1 MSWERWEM
9 TEGVNVMDRRNY
21 IELLSDQIRC
31 KRALPLVTK
40 ELELHIE
47 EQKADFM
54 AEGMTERE
62 AEEAAVRE
70 MGDPVEVGVEM
81 DRIHRPK
88 MNWSIII
95 AIGIVS
101 LLGVGILYALDTNI
115 EQKDMLFLYPPSH
128 LLYMTIGYIAMIGV
142 CYFDYTRIAHR
153 AKELLAAYIILLIGG
168 MALFGTTVN
177 GARVFVSLFGISMSM
192 NQTVLLTIPL
202 YCAVLYELRGH
213 GYKGLLK
220 GILWMLPVIAVQIS
234 LRMAELIILIPAFT
248 VILSVAV
255 YKRYFYVS
263 VAKTLAAIWGGAA
276 LFVCAGLFMILRF
289 GAKYQIMRLKVMVAP
304 FKYAAEEG
312 YQFYTLK
319 KLLEGSKFIGQGS
332 NFLEFS
338 GNLPDSSSFA
348 LSYVMAYFGV
358 FAAVCVISVIAIL
371 LFKLTAMTVKQK
383 NRLGFLM
390 GTGCGVTVA
399 VQVAWY
405 VLTNLGIALVGPV
418 YCPFL
423 TKGGTGMIVTYILF
437 GIMLSIYRYQ
447 NVIAKEPEKQLAKKK
462 CQES

>member
-1 MSWERWEM
+1 
-9 TEGVNVMDRRNY
+9 MDKRNY

-31 KRALPLVTK
+31 KRALPLVTE

-81 DRIHRPK
+81 NRIHRPK
-88 MNWSIII
+88 MNWRITI

-101 LLGVGILYALDTNI
+101 LLGVGILYILDNNI
-115 EQKDMLFLYPPSH
+115 EQKDMLFLYPSSH
-128 LLYMTIGYIAMIGV
+128 LLYMTIGYMAMIGV
-142 CYFDYTRIAHR
+142 CYLDYTRIAHR
-153 AKELLAAYIILLIGG
+153 AKELLVAYIILLISG
-168 MALFGTTVN
+168 MTFLGRTVN
-177 GARVFVSLFGISMSM
+177 GARVFVNLFGISMNM
-192 NQTVLLTIPL
+192 NQTVILTIPL
-202 YCAVLYELRGH
+202 YCAILYELRGQ

-220 GILWMLPVIAVQIS
+220 GVLWMLPVIAVQVS
-234 LRMAELIILIPAFT
+234 LRMAELIILIPVFT

-255 YKRYFYVS
+255 YKRYFYVA
-263 VAKTLAAIWGGAA
+263 VAKTLAALWGVAA

-289 GAKYQIMRLKVMVAP
+289 GADYQIMRLKVMVAP

-312 YQFYTLK
+312 CQFYTLK
-319 KLLEGSKFIGQGS
+319 KLLEGSKFIGQGN

-348 LSYVMAYFGV
+348 LSYIMAYFGV

-390 GTGCGVTVA
+390 GAGCGVTIA
-399 VQVAWY
+399 LQAAWY
-405 VLTNLGIALVGPV
+405 VLTNLGVVLIGPV
-418 YCPFL
+418 YCPFI
-423 TKGGTGMIVTYILF
+423 TRGGTRMIVTYIMF
-437 GIMLSIYRYQ
+437 GIMLSIYQYQ
-447 NVIAKEPEKQLAKKK
+447 NVVAEEPGRKTAKKR
-462 CQES
+462 CQV

>member
-1 MSWERWEM
+1 MM
-9 TEGVNVMDRRNY
+9 EGANAMDRRNY

-88 MNWSIII
+88 MNWRIII
-95 AIGIVS
+95 GIGIVS

-153 AKELLAAYIILLIGG
+153 AKELLAAYIILLVGG
-168 MALFGTTVN
+168 ITLFGTTIN
-177 GARVFVSLFGISMSM
+177 GARVFVSLFGIPMNM

-202 YCAVLYELRGH
+202 YCAVLYELRGQ
-213 GYKGLLK
+213 GYKGIFK
-220 GILWMLPVIAVQIS
+220 GVLWILPVIAVQVM
-234 LRMAELIILIPAFT
+234 LRMSELIILIPAFT
-248 VILSVAV
+248 VILSAAV
-255 YKRYFYVS
+255 YKRYFRVPA
-263 VAKTLAAIWGGAA
+263 AKTLAAIWGGAA
-276 LFVCAGLFMILRF
+276 LFICTGLFMILNF
-289 GAKYQIMRLKVMVAP
+289 GADYQVKRLEVMVAP
-304 FKYAAEEG
+304 SKYAAEEG

-319 KLLEGSKFIGQGS
+319 KLLEGSRLIGQGEH
-332 NFLEFS
+332 FLEFS

-358 FAAVCVISVIAIL
+358 LAAVCVISVIAIL

-390 GTGCGVTVA
+390 GVGCGVTIA

-405 VLTNLGIALVGPV
+405 VLTNMGVVLMGPV
-418 YCPFL
+418 YCPFI
-423 TKGGTGMIVTYILF
+423 TKGGSGMIVTYVLF

-447 NVIAKEPEKQLAKKK
+447 NVVPEELNGKAEKRFAGTKYYTSQ
-462 CQES
+462 